1 MMSPRSV
8 AKPGRLAAYFVVL
21 VRVIVGEL
29 HCLVAGQ
36 ASHQFVAADFARQP
50 GSLRAEGREA
60 FSRRVAEATS
70 VIGYRDRH
78 NR

>member
-1 MMSPRSV
+1 MMSPRSA
-8 AKPGRLAAYFVVL
+8 AKSGRLAAYFVVL
-21 VRVIVGEL
+21 VRVVGEL

-36 ASHQFVAADFARQP
+36 ASHQFVGADFARQP
-50 GSLRAEGREA
+50 CSLRAEGREA
-60 FSRRVAEATS
+60 FSRRVAAATS